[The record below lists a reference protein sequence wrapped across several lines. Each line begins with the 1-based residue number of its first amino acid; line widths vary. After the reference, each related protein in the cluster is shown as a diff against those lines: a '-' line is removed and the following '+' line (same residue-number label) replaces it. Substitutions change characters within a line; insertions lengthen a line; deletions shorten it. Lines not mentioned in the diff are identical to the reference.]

1 MADRPTSDP
10 PRPSSPPPAPPTE
23 PSGED
28 LTAGDFPDLD
38 WAASDPRDNIEQL
51 VDYAE
56 LTARQSADWYFR
68 KRLSK
73 RRWGVFVRIAAM
85 VGLATA
91 GALPIFAQIYQD
103 GSQLGLVNFLLQP
116 GAASIL
122 IVVAG
127 FFILLDQF
135 GGYTTGWIRYIQ
147 TGQQITNQLE
157 EFRFQDQRLRLGWGP
172 TLTEEQVERHVAL
185 CQDFVTKVRQL
196 ERSETD
202 QWAKEFRAVLSEMN
216 QEAKKEPAPVAAGA
230 LEIQLHGGE
239 QLVQGWRVR
248 INDGNTLHA
257 QGTRKAVTGLVPGV
271 AKIVVQ
277 EVVPGNPQGGRRA
290 EQVAVVEAGLS
301 TVVELSVR
309 DRSIEAGGPAA
320 GGAD

>member
-10 PRPSSPPPAPPTE
+10 PPVAAPTAAAEPT
-23 PSGED
+23 GED
-28 LTAGDFPDLD
+28 LTAGDFPQLD
-38 WAASDPRDNIEQL
+38 WAGTDPRKNIEEL

-56 LTARQSADWYFR
+56 HTARQSADWYYR

-103 GSQLGLVNFLLQP
+103 GSELGLLNFLLQP

-157 EFRFQDQRLRLGWGP
+157 EFRFQDQRLRLGWGR

-216 QEAKKEPAPVAAGA
+216 QEAKKAPTPVAAGA
-230 LEIQLHGGE
+230 LEVQLHGGE
-239 QLVQGWRVR
+239 QLAQGWRVR
-248 INDGNTLHA
+248 INDGNALHA
-257 QGTRKAVTGLVPGV
+257 QGTRKAITGLVPGV
-271 AKIVVQ
+271 VKVFVQ
-277 EVVPGNPQGGRRA
+277 EVVPGDPQSGRRA

-301 TVVELSVR
+301 TVVELAVR
-309 DRSIEAGGPAA
+309 ERSIEAGGPADA
-320 GGAD
+320 GSDR